1 MFLEAIIIS
10 VIIGFIK
17 GGNLR
22 GIRRINKLSALL
34 FVVGVVIQY
43 LLGSLDQLVE
53 SNSID
58 LIMKYNKPIQILSY
72 AFILTGIFTNIKF
85 KSLWAVL
92 LGYIFNFLSVAFND
106 WVMPNLFSEEVESA
120 KLAMLGKTIQF
131 VEPYPFPKV
140 ISLGDL
146 IIAFGI
152 FSLIQEIMLEGDGST
167 YSFKF

>member
-1 MFLEAIIIS
+1 MFLEAIILS

-22 GIRRINKLSALL
+22 GFKRLNKLSAFL
-34 FVVGVVIQY
+34 FIVGAVIQY
-43 LLGSLDQLVE
+43 LLGTLDQLVE

-58 LIMKYNKPIQILSY
+58 LVMKYNKPIQILSY

-85 KSLWAVL
+85 KSLWVVL
-92 LGYIFNFLSVAFND
+92 VGYIFNFLSVAFND

>member
-1 MFLEAIIIS
+1 MFLEAIILS
-10 VIIGFIK
+10 AIIGFIR

-22 GIRRINKLSALL
+22 GFKRLNKLSAFL
-34 FVVGVVIQY
+34 FIVGAVIQY
-43 LLGSLDQLVE
+43 LLGTLDQLVE

-85 KSLWAVL
+85 KSLWVVL
-92 LGYIFNFLSVAFND
+92 IGYIFNFLSVAFND

>member
-1 MFLEAIIIS
+1 MFLEAIILS

-22 GIRRINKLSALL
+22 GFKRLNKLSAFL
-34 FVVGVVIQY
+34 FIVGAVIQY
-43 LLGSLDQLVE
+43 LLGTLDQLVE

-58 LIMKYNKPIQILSY
+58 LVMKYNKPIQILSY

-92 LGYIFNFLSVAFND
+92 VGYIFNFLSVAFND

-131 VEPYPFPKV
+131 VEPYPFPKLL
-140 ISLGDL
+140 SLGDL

>member
-1 MFLEAIIIS
+1 MFLEAIILS
-10 VIIGFIK
+10 AIIGFIR

-22 GIRRINKLSALL
+22 GFKRLNKLSAFL
-34 FVVGVVIQY
+34 FIVGAVIQY
-43 LLGSLDQLVE
+43 LLGTLDQLVE

-85 KSLWAVL
+85 KSLWVVL
-92 LGYIFNFLSVAFND
+92 IGYIFNFLSVAFND

-131 VEPYPFPKV
+131 VEPYPFPKLL
-140 ISLGDL
+140 SLGDL